1 MPSHSPPKS
10 SFSKSS
16 SLYFFYFYIRFT
28 QIFTFPLSPSPPQF
42 LPPHWDLN
50 IRLNSR
56 NGIFF
61 KQYCLPHGEKV
72 ESLVYLSVPYISQ
85 SPETSHHMCSPYVT
99 TQKNSHPRSPPS
111 PPKFQKPTFHSQ
123 HSTPTNP
130 PLNTL
135 FSFHYPADNKRSISK
150 TATNSTPHN
159 P

>member
-1 MPSHSPPKS
+1 MPFFTSTFASHKSSPSHYPPPS
-10 SFSKSS
+10 TIPFST
-16 SLYFFYFYIRFT
+16 LRFEYPFKF
-28 QIFTFPLSPSPPQF
+28 QK
-42 LPPHWDLN
+42 WN
-50 IRLNSR
+50 
-56 NGIFF
+56 FF

-85 SPETSHHMCSPYVT
+85 SPETSHHMHSPYVT
-99 TQKNSHPRSPPS
+99 TQRNLTSTLPTLLYF
-111 PPKFQKPTFHSQ
+111 FQKPTFHSQ